1 MKFRSSCCCWLTL
14 LLVGSNIISVSPN
27 SSTTGTTTF
36 QKHRKQSIYIQNSGS
51 SSTGLL
57 PTAATNNFESLENYH
72 FASATMPPEPVPLS
86 QHQYQQQLQLQQQQQ
101 QHIPDS
107 MATTSVYQMV
117 TFITTPP
124 PSSISRKTSSS
135 LPSSSSSSLA
145 ALSSSSSSSSS
156 STMSTKATASATSV
170 EINSNAITRRR
181 REISTSMS
189 DDESSSSL
197 FAGSSSSSSS
207 SSSSALAVTGAMVH
221 HHYPVRNTTESYP
234 SMFFQMNAPPKEQH
248 QQQHQYRRQIS
259 NKRSKRDEEMNDDA
273 GMDKCLSFVE
283 GDPEQSL
290 LFSPDYPNDYP
301 KNINCTRIIEAPKG
315 QLIRLDFR
323 NSFNIEDKEDCKFD
337 YLEIRDGP
345 YGFSNLI
352 GRFCGEDFPPMIT
365 SKERH
370 LWLHFHSDESIEY
383 SGFTAVYEFIDRP
396 KEAIS
401 TELNCTLEKDG
412 YEGFINSTDVPAYVQ
427 SNVTK
432 YKIPL
437 DCMWIIKVKENWK
450 IQIKFIHFSLNKPN
464 DCEINFIDIFAE
476 DTNIPSRVKN
486 FCGST
491 GEPVSSESNI
501 LHIRFFAEYIAMN
514 SSFNILY
521 TAFRDKG
528 TGACVKDEE
537 YDCEDATCIAA
548 NLQCNGRTNCKFRWD
563 EEGCESQVVG
573 QSEHVI
579 IIIVVFGL
587 ILGGMIVTFLVN
599 CVRKIMRDQKII
611 REVPAGIYHIDSY
624 VRDAPKTAIFVGLQD
639 DFFIDYPEILTP
651 SSTCPTLSPSSSS
664 SSSTQ
669 SQVPEDEFYQYH
681 HHHHYDEINTNK
693 NHEYNKEYNNN
704 NENNNNNK
712 DINNLDNYSCNNNN
726 HQQDYNLDSPNM
738 EDHSVSF

>member
-1 MKFRSSCCCWLTL
+1 MKFRSNCCCWLTL
-14 LLVGSNIISVSPN
+14 LLVGSSIISVSPN
-27 SSTTGTTTF
+27 SSTTATTTF
-36 QKHRKQSIYIQNSGS
+36 QKYHRQQSIYIQNTR

-57 PTAATNNFESLENYH
+57 PTTTNKFESLENYL
-72 FASATMPPEPVPLS
+72 FASTTMSPQAGLFLS
-86 QHQYQQQLQLQQQQQ
+86 QHQYQQQPQKQQQHEEQQKQLQQ
-101 QHIPDS
+101 IPGSS
-107 MATTSVYQMV
+107 MSSSSSSSSSSVQQMV
-117 TFITTPP
+117 TFITTPASP
-124 PSSISRKTSSS
+124 ISTRI
-135 LPSSSSSSLA
+135 SSSSSSGL
-145 ALSSSSSSSSS
+145 LSSSSSSSSS
-156 STMSTKATASATSV
+156 S
-170 EINSNAITRRR
+170 
-181 REISTSMS
+181 
-189 DDESSSSL
+189 L
-197 FAGSSSSSSS
+197 SSSSSSS
-207 SSSSALAVTGAMVH
+207 SMPAKTSASVDINSNSIRRKRRIPSSSRSVDDDDVDSSSYSSSVTGAMVH
-221 HHYPVRNTTESYP
+221 HHYPVQNPTESYP
-234 SMFFQMNAPPKEQH
+234 SMFFQMNASLKEH
-248 QQQHQYRRQIS
+248 QQYRGQIS
-259 NKRSKRDEEMNDDA
+259 SNNIKRSKRDDVMNDDT
-273 GMDKCLSFVE
+273 GMDKCHTFVVGE
-283 GDPEQSL
+283 PEQSL
-290 LFSPDYPNDYP
+290 LYSPDYPNDYP

-323 NSFNIEDKEDCKFD
+323 NSFNIENKEDCKFD

-352 GRFCGEDFPPMIT
+352 GKYCGEDFPPMIT

-412 YEGFINSTDVPAYVQ
+412 YEGFINSTDVPEYVQ

-437 DCMWIIKVKENWK
+437 DCMWIIRVTEGWK
-450 IQIKFIHFSLNKPN
+450 IQVKFLQFSLNKPN
-464 DCEINFIDIFAE
+464 DCEINFIDIFAK

-491 GEPVSSESNI
+491 GEPVASESNI
-501 LHIRFFAEYIAMN
+501 LHIRFYAEQIAIN
-514 SSFNILY
+514 SSFSILY

-528 TGACVKDEE
+528 TGCVAEEE

-548 NLQCNGRTNCKFRWD
+548 NLKCNGRANCKFRWD
-563 EEGCESQVVG
+563 EEACENKEAQM
-573 QSEHVI
+573 SEHLQ

-587 ILGGMIVTFLVN
+587 ILGGMVATFVWN

-651 SSTCPTLSPSSSS
+651 SSTCPTFSPSSSAS
-664 SSSTQ
+664 SSSTP
-669 SQVPEDEFYQYH
+669 SQMPDDEQDHCLH
-681 HHHHYDEINTNK
+681 HQHHYDEITNSNK
-693 NHEYNKEYNNN
+693 NYNNKEYNNN
-704 NENNNNNK
+704 II
-712 DINNLDNYSCNNNN
+712 DNLDNYSCNNNQ
-726 HQQDYNLDSPNM
+726 QQDYHLDSPYL
-738 EDHSVSF
+738 EDDHSVSF